1 MFGIK
6 TSISKPFPPA
16 VKIVKNINFGTAMGL
31 TRTAKEGQAAVIGA
45 WKGAFTIRT
54 PWLERS
60 PIGPKI
66 TPATATSLFSEVKM
80 SAKFGPLQDQ
90 GGVKLPYKNYLAMPA
105 DAGPLNKAKRIP
117 VRLRPVNLQNAFIL
131 TTKSG
136 TKLLCVRKLAGR
148 GKNRK
153 GQVVPMYVL
162 IPRANIKAKNV
173 FYEPIKKV
181 ADRRLVRNVNEGI
194 DKALATMR

>member
-6 TSISKPFPPA
+6 TSISKALPSA
-16 VKIVKNINFGTAMGL
+16 EKIVKNINFGTAVGL
-31 TRTAKEGQAAVIGA
+31 TKTAKEGQAAVIGA
-45 WKGAFTIRT
+45 WRGSFTIRS

-66 TPATATSLFSEVKM
+66 TPATATSQFSEVKM
-80 SAKFGPLQDQ
+80 SARFGPLQDK
-90 GGVKLPYKNYLAMPA
+90 GGIKLPYKHYLAMPA

-117 VRLRPVNLQNAFIL
+117 IKLRPANLQNAFIL

-153 GQVVPMYVL
+153 SGVVPMYVL
-162 IPRANIKAKNV
+162 IPRANVKAKNV

-181 ADRRLVRNVNEGI
+181 ADRRLLRNVNEGI
-194 DKALATMR
+194 DKALRTMK